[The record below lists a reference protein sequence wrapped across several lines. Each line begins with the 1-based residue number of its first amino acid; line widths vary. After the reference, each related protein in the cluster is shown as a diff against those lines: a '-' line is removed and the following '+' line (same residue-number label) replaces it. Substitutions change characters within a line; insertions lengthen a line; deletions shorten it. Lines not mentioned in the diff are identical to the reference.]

1 MSHIYF
7 NAGFIA
13 LKKSGPLYKAC
24 SSFKFES
31 FTLSDETSHDFQVR
45 VFFVVTKQ
53 ATISNQ
59 VISILCVRLKTR
71 FIHDHDKLGII
82 PDILRN

>member
-31 FTLSDETSHDFQVR
+31 FSLSDETSHDFESSN
-45 VFFVVTKQ
+45 FDFV
-53 ATISNQ
+53 
-59 VISILCVRLKTR
+59 C
-71 FIHDHDKLGII
+71 
-82 PDILRN
+82 

>member
-45 VFFVVTKQ
+45 VFFVK
-53 ATISNQ
+53 
-59 VISILCVRLKTR
+59 
-71 FIHDHDKLGII
+71 
-82 PDILRN
+82 